1 MSQRKMGE
9 TSLDGPKRSE
19 LIKRKIQLLSK
30 QGSEEGVQNGMSE
43 RNSLRKKSQPIV
55 RSRNQKNT
63 EKLTNIPSSI
73 SSILERKPS
82 RLNQAR

>member
-1 MSQRKMGE
+1 MGE

-43 RNSLRKKSQPIV
+43 RNS
-55 RSRNQKNT
+55 
-63 EKLTNIPSSI
+63 
-73 SSILERKPS
+73 
-82 RLNQAR
+82 